1 MKKMGYVLIPMFLL
15 SLSLMACGP
24 QLSVREQLADTNI
37 FGERQLKRI
46 ESFGS
51 VTGSIKGS
59 FFLGIGSV
67 SGAIGSEFNLQF
79 YWEPK
84 SNEIIASSL
93 PYSKFK
99 FIVDEN
105 KKIPTVEFIFE
116 PWWLSSVGYSYGT
129 GDKLNLNDF
138 VMSSGRLKIAIVR
151 ISKET
156 LEKEVYLP
164 KAR

>member
-1 MKKMGYVLIPMFLL
+1 MDYVFISVLLLGLFLT
-15 SLSLMACGP
+15 ACDYSP
-24 QLSVREQLADTNI
+24 SVREQLADTNI
-37 FGERQLKRI
+37 FGEHQLKRI

-51 VTGSIKGS
+51 TTGSVGGS

-67 SGAIGSEFNLQF
+67 SGTIGSEFKLQF

-84 SNEIIASSL
+84 PNEIIVSSL

-99 FIVDEN
+99 FIVDEG
-105 KKIPTVEFIFE
+105 KKIPTVEFIFQ
-116 PWWLSSVGYSYGT
+116 PQWLNARFYAYDDT
-129 GDKLNLNDF
+129 GAKLNLNNFIMYD
-138 VMSSGRLKIAIVR
+138 RLGIAIVR

-156 LEKEVYLP
+156 LEKEIYLP

>member
-1 MKKMGYVLIPMFLL
+1 MKKMGYVFTFVFLVGL
-15 SLSLMACGP
+15 LLTACEP
-24 QLSVREQLADTNI
+24 SPSVREQLVDTNI
-37 FGERQLKRI
+37 FGEHQLKRI

-51 VTGSIKGS
+51 VTGSVKGN

-67 SGAIGSEFNLQF
+67 DGAIGSEFNLQF
-79 YWEPK
+79 YWEPRPD
-84 SNEIIASSL
+84 EIIISSL

-99 FIVDEN
+99 FIVYES
-105 KKIPTVEFIFE
+105 KRIPTVEFIFE
-116 PWWLSSVGYSYGT
+116 PQWLSANYYSYGA

-138 VMSSGRLKIAIVR
+138 VMSYRLKIATVR

-156 LEKEVYLP
+156 LEKEIYLP